1 MKKAWRIVRKK
12 RLPEAFTGEGP
23 RLGGGRWNQIGIP
36 VAYVSES
43 LSLAALELFVHFTRK
58 DMKLGKS
65 LFAIPVFI
73 PDSLKIEGVCI
84 KDLKSDWRA
93 LPPSNST
100 KNIGTEWV
108 RKGSSPI
115 LRVPSI
121 IILDE
126 YNLVL
131 NPKHGDF
138 IKIKIGEAQPFT
150 LDERIWNLN

>member
-1 MKKAWRIVRKK
+1 
-12 RLPEAFTGEGP
+12 
-23 RLGGGRWNQIGIP
+23 
-36 VAYVSES
+36 
-43 LSLAALELFVHFTRK
+43 
-58 DMKLGKS
+58 MKLGKS
-65 LFAIPVFI
+65 FFAIPVFI
-73 PDSLKIEGVCI
+73 PDSLKIEEVCI